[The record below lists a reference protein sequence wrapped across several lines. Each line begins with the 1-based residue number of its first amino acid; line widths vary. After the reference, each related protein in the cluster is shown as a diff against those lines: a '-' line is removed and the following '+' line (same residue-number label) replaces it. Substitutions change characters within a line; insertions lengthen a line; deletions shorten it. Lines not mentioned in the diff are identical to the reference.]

1 MDFINCNLSS
11 ADVDTIIFA
20 LSVIP
25 KLHLEYTPEQALLN
39 QASCTSAA
47 KKLPLRNI
55 PFSDDELRVISS
67 AVQAVDMI
75 NRGLLAVEPSL
86 KKECSSYLFT
96 INHLCSLF
104 DIE

>member
-39 QASCTSAA
+39 QASCTCARC
-47 KKLPLRNI
+47 L
-55 PFSDDELRVISS
+55 
-67 AVQAVDMI
+67 
-75 NRGLLAVEPSL
+75 
-86 KKECSSYLFT
+86 
-96 INHLCSLF
+96 
-104 DIE
+104 IEQGILHKCR